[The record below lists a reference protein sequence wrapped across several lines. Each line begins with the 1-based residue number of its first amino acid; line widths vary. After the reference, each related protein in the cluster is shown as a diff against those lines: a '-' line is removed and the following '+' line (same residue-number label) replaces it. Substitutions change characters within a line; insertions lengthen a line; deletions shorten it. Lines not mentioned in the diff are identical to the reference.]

1 MTFEEKQRILAKNLE
16 EFKKRQSISRRQGE
30 ITAIELARLYCDNFD
45 DADDIFS
52 SLRSLCNNL
61 SATEEILFLSELCR
75 STQAQRIRD
84 MLFIGSSE
92 PTSAGAHSRISYL
105 KNKYND
111 LAFEYFSRSV
121 VNAKPDYASSFIE
134 CCESVFDGRCEF
146 CILPIMNSND
156 GRLMRFY
163 ALLDR
168 YDLKICEIV
177 DIDNDSAPSMLRYA
191 RIGRASNEPKKR
203 ASKQQNYIF
212 EFSVISEST
221 DFFAPLFEAANALD
235 AKLICIDSLPVEYAS
250 NMQKFFFSFLIPTQ
264 STLAFRLFINLK
276 HQSYT
281 PIGIYRETK

>member
-1 MTFEEKQRILAKNLE
+1 MTFEENQRILAKNLE

-30 ITAIELARLYCDNFD
+30 ITAIELARLYCDNFND
-45 DADDIFS
+45 TDDIFS

-111 LAFEYFSRSV
+111 LAFEYFSHSV

-156 GRLMRFY
+156 GRLMSFY

-235 AKLICIDSLPVEYAS
+235 ARLICIDSLPVEYAS